1 MSAPKIVDKKSEV
14 TFKTIEVLR
23 GSSAIF
29 QEFIKVASS
38 YQKSCQKMAEDGKKF
53 ADIIQKI
60 GQTQTNDVGDGLA
73 KLAEVFRSIETKRET
88 MARIMQDDLINA
100 VQKAMKPDEN
110 ELTQFEGDYK
120 KTRENFRGQIQKL
133 EQNSKKA
140 GKKGGDALKQS
151 IVQLNDKVKEADQLK
166 AEKLRQILMI
176 ERKRYC
182 NFLMNFSSIIQA
194 EIDICND
201 EARFKEGESGW
212 KSVANSAATLPSALE
227 ALINEKQAERTF
239 VPISGSTD
247 QYSGTYY
254 NDYSNYDDSNYNQP
268 TYHGSG
274 GSFNANQSYG
284 TSYTTTATA
293 LYDFAGEQPGD
304 LPFYNGEVISV
315 TKADD
320 GSGWMTGEL
329 NGRTGIFPSSYVQLN

>member
-1 MSAPKIVDKKSEV
+1 MSSPKVVDKKSEV
-14 TFKTIEVLR
+14 TFKTIETLR
-23 GSSAIF
+23 GSSALI
-29 QEFIKVASS
+29 QEFLKVASS

-60 GQTQTNDVGDGLA
+60 GQSQSNDVGEGIV
-73 KLAEVFRSIETKRET
+73 KLAEVFRSTETKRET

-100 VQKAMKPDEN
+100 VQKAVKPEEN
-110 ELTQFEGDYK
+110 ELTQFESDYK

-151 IVQLNDKVKEADQLK
+151 IASLNDKVKEADQLK
-166 AEKLRQILMI
+166 AEKLRQVLMI

-182 NFLMNFSSIIQA
+182 NFLMNFSTIIQA
-194 EIDICND
+194 EIDMCSD
-201 EARFKEGESGW
+201 EAKFKEGESSW
-212 KSVANSAATLPSALE
+212 KSLANSAATLPAALE

-247 QYSGTYY
+247 NLHQDYY
-254 NDYSNYDDSNYNQP
+254 NDYSHYDDANYN
-268 TYHGSG
+268 YG
-274 GSFNANQSYG
+274 GGAIQNNYNTGYG
-284 TSYTTTATA
+284 TNSYLTATA

-315 TKADD
+315 TKPDD

-329 NGRTGIFPSSYVQLN
+329 NGRTGIFPSSYVQLNQ